1 VATEAELNARAIEMR
16 RNPTEPEKRLW
27 RRLSNS
33 QLAGLKFRRQHVVH
47 KAQAIID
54 FFCPALGLAV
64 EVDGDT
70 HDPSADANS
79 DARLA
84 PLGLTT
90 FRVSNIDVMQNLDGV
105 LEAILAKASS
115 LPPRWSSRTAPP
127 QPLP

>member
-1 VATEAELNARAIEMR
+1 MR

-33 QLAGLKFRRQHVVH
+33 QLAGLKFRRQHIVH
-47 KAQAIID
+47 EAQAIVD

-70 HDPSADANS
+70 HDPSADARR

-84 PLGLTT
+84 RLGFTT
-90 FRVSNIDVMQNLDGV
+90 FRVSNLDVMQNMDGV
-105 LEAILAKASS
+105 LEAILAKALS

-127 QPLP
+127 